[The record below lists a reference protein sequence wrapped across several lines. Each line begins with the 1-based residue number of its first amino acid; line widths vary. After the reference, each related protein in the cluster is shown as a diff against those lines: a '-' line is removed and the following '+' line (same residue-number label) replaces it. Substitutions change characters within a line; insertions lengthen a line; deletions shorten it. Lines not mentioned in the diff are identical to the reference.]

1 MQQVSK
7 AVLKTK
13 KNIVAPIVATQ
24 TNQFSGN
31 HANKP
36 QLSMASEETKHRAKL
51 PLYDLR
57 PRIEN
62 CWVAP
67 NSTVIGEVAMKR
79 WSSVWYNSVIRGDI
93 NRVTI
98 DCFTSIGDNC
108 VVHTAAA
115 LPTGMSANVN
125 IGRNCTIGNGC
136 TLYSCHI
143 EDDVV
148 IGDKSVVLEG
158 ARIEKSAQLTPG
170 SVVPPGRL
178 IPTKQLWG
186 GNPVVFI
193 KDLDIG
199 EVWANYTKSYVTSSL
214 GMTAMNE
221 FTTWNSAYMNRET
234 TQEDAEVDEND

>member
-1 MQQVSK
+1 M
-7 AVLKTK
+7 
-13 KNIVAPIVATQ
+13 
-24 TNQFSGN
+24 
-31 HANKP
+31 AN
-36 QLSMASEETKHRAKL
+36 EETSHRVKL

-67 NSTVIGEVAMKR
+67 NSTIGKSSPPPILHSMFLITKCFCLSVIVGEVYLKR
-79 WSSVWYNSVIRGDI
+79 WASVWYNSVVRGDI

-98 DCFTSIGDNC
+98 GHFSSIGDNT
-108 VVHTAAA
+108 VIHTAAA
-115 LPTGMSANVN
+115 LPTGMSANVE
-125 IGRNCTIGNGC
+125 IGNNCSIGSGC

-143 EDDVV
+143 EEDVTV
-148 IGDKSVVLEG
+148 GDKSVVLEG
-158 ARIEKSAQLTPG
+158 ARIEKGAQIAPG

-199 EVWANYTKSYVTSSL
+199 EVWANYTKSYITSSL
-214 GMTAMNE
+214 GEACKNE
-221 FTTWNSAYMNRET
+221 FTTWNSAYLQRDSAAT
-234 TQEDAEVDEND
+234 DVDP